1 MNHISDD
8 KIESARLEAK
18 LGSFRSGPGI
28 SATDHLNGQTVPE
41 YHKASDAVA
50 LGISESAAMH
60 KRDMERLKA
69 REAVRA
75 TVFAAFPDAPAELQS
90 IMFNHQK
97 VEAWLAALA
106 EKEQAR

>member
-1 MNHISDD
+1 MNYISND

-18 LGSFRSGPGI
+18 LGSFRAGPGI
-28 SATDHLNGQTVPE
+28 SATDHLNGQTVPA
-41 YHKASDAVA
+41 YDKGSDTVA

-60 KRDMERLKA
+60 KRDMERAKA

-75 TVFAAFPDAPAELQS
+75 SVFAAFPSSAELQS
-90 IMFNHQK
+90 IMYRHPK

>member
-1 MNHISDD
+1 MNYISDD
-8 KIESARLEAK
+8 KIEGARLEAK

-41 YHKASDAVA
+41 YDKASDTVA
-50 LGISESAAMH
+50 LGISDCAAMH
-60 KRDMERLKA
+60 KREMERTKA

-75 TVFAAFPDAPAELQS
+75 SVFAAFPEAPQELQS
-90 IMFNHQK
+90 ILYNHQK